1 MSLKQ
6 KIGIVMA
13 VVYKRPDD
21 GTGRHTGLKILGSK
35 GRAGSTPALGN
46 SIEETI
52 RRVSRP
58 AAQTTKS
65 SSVIAE
71 MRWLVN
77 GTITMLEP

>member
-1 MSLKQ
+1 
-6 KIGIVMA
+6 
-13 VVYKRPDD
+13 
-21 GTGRHTGLKILGSK
+21 
-35 GRAGSTPALGN
+35 
-46 SIEETI
+46 
-52 RRVSRP
+52 VSRP